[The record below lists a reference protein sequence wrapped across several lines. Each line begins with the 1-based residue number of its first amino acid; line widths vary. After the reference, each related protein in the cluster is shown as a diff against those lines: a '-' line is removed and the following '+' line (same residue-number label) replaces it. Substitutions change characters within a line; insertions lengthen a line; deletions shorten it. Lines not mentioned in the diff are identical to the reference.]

1 LSQEG
6 QPTSPSSGLPACH
19 SGAALARQ
27 EASTVSRVRRDLAW
41 SRYDVMGG
49 TYMVNMLLDKLD
61 AIRQSC
67 KNHNVVRLD
76 IFGSALREDF
86 EPDRSD
92 IDFLVD
98 FGAMSP
104 FDKPDAYFGLL
115 NELRNILGTEVDL
128 VMVGALKNRYIRDD
142 INRTKQQLYAA

>member
-1 LSQEG
+1 MAG
-6 QPTSPSSGLPACH
+6 ACM
-19 SGAALARQ
+19 
-27 EASTVSRVRRDLAW
+27 VSVLVDRMD
-41 SRYDVMGG
+41 S
-49 TYMVNMLLDKLD
+49 
-61 AIRQSC
+61 IRQAC
-67 KNHNVVRLD
+67 KHFNVVRLD

-98 FGAMSP
+98 FGSMPP

-115 NELRNILGTEVDL
+115 NELRTILGTEVDL

-142 INRTKQQLYAA
+142 VNRTKQQLYAA